1 MESIELLDT
10 VFISSDITQRQNY
23 WIQISEI
30 FKMSPKS
37 QFYVKYLTFKCWQIK
52 KKILFL
58 LNSEA
63 NKRVSLVA
71 QMVKNLPAVQQTP
84 VWSLGWENTLEKGM
98 ATHPM
103 GEFRGRGAWRSTVHR
118 VMGSWT
124 WWATNTSTF
133 HFFTRQ
139 TKHTHLV
146 NLGHDCIM
154 AFFFFFLMLCMWT
167 AGREG
172 RKVSIIDSDC
182 RCSLFWSQKVW
193 AELRRSTGGFQAAL
207 VWAIW
212 GLPSFCRSAWNEGY
226 FLMVTGW
233 PPRTHSLY
241 APVLGSV
248 H

>member
-1 MESIELLDT
+1 MWNISLLSVD
-10 VFISSDITQRQNY
+10 
-23 WIQISEI
+23 
-30 FKMSPKS
+30 K
-37 QFYVKYLTFKCWQIK
+37 LK
-52 KKILFL
+52 KKILFR

-118 VMGSWT
+118 VTGSWT

-146 NLGHDCIM
+146 NLAHDCVM
-154 AFFFFFLMLCMWT
+154 AFFFFLLCC
-167 AGREG
+167 ACGQQEGREG
-172 RKVSIIDSDC
+172 RLA
-182 RCSLFWSQKVW
+182 SLTQIVDAHSSEAKKSEQSWGDPLGV
-193 AELRRSTGGFQAAL
+193 FQAAL

-226 FLMVTGW
+226 FLMVMGG